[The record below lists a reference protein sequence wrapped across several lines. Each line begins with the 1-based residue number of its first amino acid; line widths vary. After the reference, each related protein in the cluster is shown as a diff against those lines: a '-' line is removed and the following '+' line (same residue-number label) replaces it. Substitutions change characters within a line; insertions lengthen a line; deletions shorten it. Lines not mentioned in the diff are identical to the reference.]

1 MFKLFSQS
9 VESVVGSALGI
20 SNPDDSYNE
29 KNHKPKPKPRSASP
43 IEAKKTQRLT
53 KKEREEL
60 FSKCYEDAYSDLRTK
75 FDEFLSSMPTNRRFS
90 ATGDY
95 MPPIDIL
102 TMNEIIEKDAK
113 NKAAE
118 DFNAKVVNPYYD
130 RLERSQPNPEP
141 KSKTKQHHNTYS
153 RPPPRSYASPPRSP
167 PRSYASPPRSPPRS
181 YSRSQ
186 QQSVDDLKVLGLDQN
201 SSDIGSIKKAYHL
214 LVKQN
219 HPDKQVN
226 KSIKEQSDAEINI
239 RKINDAY
246 ENLIGKNAGLHKKTI
261 KKQKQQKTKRRKY
274 NNKTK

>member
-1 MFKLFSQS
+1 MFKLFRQS

-29 KNHKPKPKPRSASP
+29 KNNKPKPTPKARSASP
-43 IEAKKTQRLT
+43 TEAKKSQRLT
-53 KKEREEL
+53 KAEREEL
-60 FSKCYEDAYSDLRTK
+60 FSKCYEDAYSDLRKK

-90 ATGDY
+90 AKGDY

-130 RLERSQPNPEP
+130 NLERSQPNPEP
-141 KSKTKQHHNTYS
+141 KPKQESKSQHRTYS
-153 RPPPRSYASPPRSP
+153 RPSPRPPPRSYSRSP
-167 PRSYASPPRSPPRS
+167 SISPPRSPPRS
-181 YSRSQ
+181 YSRSHQ
-186 QQSVDDLKVLGLDQN
+186 QQSVHDLRVLGLDQN
-201 SSDIGSIKKAYHL
+201 SSDIGSIKKAYRS

-246 ENLIGKNAGLHKKTI
+246 ENLIGKNAGFHKKTI
-261 KKQKQQKTKRRKY
+261 KKQKTKRRKY